1 MIELY
6 LLLSLCQD
14 EPNGEETLE
23 QDGDGD
29 SDHSDGDIQLNEGGK
44 KDSLKRRQELLVNS
58 GLAEVCTLCCCY
70 ILEEYDVL
78 YVSLATSFSLQITM
92 IHFSH
97 LTIY

>member
-70 ILEEYDVL
+70 ILEEYDML
-78 YVSLATSFSLQITM
+78 CCMCHLQRV
-92 IHFSH
+92 FRFR
-97 LTIY
+97 LQ